1 MKKEAILVTQRV
13 RFAADSSM
21 QARAMEK
28 FRLLNA
34 ATLKALRQA
43 GEERELKD
51 QAQKVAAAR

>member
-21 QARAMEK
+21 QVRAMEK
-28 FRLLNA
+28 FQLLNA